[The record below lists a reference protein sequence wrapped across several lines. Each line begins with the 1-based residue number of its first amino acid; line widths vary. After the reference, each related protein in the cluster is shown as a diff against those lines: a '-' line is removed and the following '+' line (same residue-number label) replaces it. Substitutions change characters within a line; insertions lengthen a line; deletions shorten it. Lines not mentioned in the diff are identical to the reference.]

1 MNYADLFLAIK
12 KRAGYPYFE
21 QEPQALSIISPNGGN
36 STILRGLQRGSAQVW
51 EYSACIPS
59 VGQTKEQII
68 K

>member
-1 MNYADLFLAIK
+1 MNYADLFLALK
-12 KRAGYPYFE
+12 KRACHPYFE

-51 EYSACIPS
+51 EYSANTPS
-59 VGQTKEQII
+59 VGLREEQIT